1 MKCKFCGN
9 DLPEESKFCPSCG
22 APVEPE
28 EKQEQSEQSAEAKQ
42 QENQNPYEYGVPGTD
57 NGSGAQNENP
67 YQYGSAEQ
75 NNENPYQ
82 YGSEGQNNENPYQ
95 YGSAGQNN
103 ENPYQYGSTGQ
114 NTSADYN
121 ANNGTYG
128 QPQKPINGT
137 TYLIF
142 AIITV
147 LSATGHCGNCICLQN
162 QFSTE
167 KWRLCRSAEC
177 SKESEDV
184 YDYRNSSCACSIY
197 FLYYIC
203 SCDWNWK
210 QRFRR

>member
-28 EKQEQSEQSAEAKQ
+28 EKQEQSEQSTEAKQ

-57 NGSGAQNENP
+57 NGSAAQNENP
-67 YQYGSAEQ
+67 YQYGSA
-75 NNENPYQ
+75 
-82 YGSEGQNNENPYQ
+82 GQDNENPYQ

-142 AIITV
+142 AIISTLLCCHWALWQLYMPAKSILYREV
-147 LSATGHCGNCICLQN
+147 EIMPERRMQQRKRRCLRLSEQ
-162 QFSTE
+162 
-167 KWRLCRSAEC
+167 
-177 SKESEDV
+177 
-184 YDYRNSSCACSIY
+184 
-197 FLYYIC
+197 
-203 SCDWNWK
+203 
-210 QRFRR
+210 

>member
-1 MKCKFCGN
+1 MRVPVAIYRQRKHKPPDTDVDIMDNIGSYTDIRSFEKCKCISICVTIPDKGQIKGGMSMKCKFCGN

-57 NGSGAQNENP
+57 NGSGTQNENP

-82 YGSEGQNNENPYQ
+82 YGS
-95 YGSAGQNN
+95 A
-103 ENPYQYGSTGQ
+103 GQ

-142 AIITV
+142 AIIST
-147 LSATGHCGNCICLQN
+147 LLCCLP
-162 QFSTE
+162 
-167 KWRLCRSAEC
+167 LGIVAI
-177 SKESEDV
+177 V
-184 YDYRNSSCACSIY
+184 
-197 FLYYIC
+197 
-203 SCDWNWK
+203 
-210 QRFRR
+210 